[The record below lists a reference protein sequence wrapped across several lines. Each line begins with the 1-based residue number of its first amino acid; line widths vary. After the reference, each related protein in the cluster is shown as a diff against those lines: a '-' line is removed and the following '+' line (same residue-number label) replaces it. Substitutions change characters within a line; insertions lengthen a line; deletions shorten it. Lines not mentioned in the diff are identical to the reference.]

1 MTDPDRPVRA
11 VVFDLWLTLIPF
23 PREVRRGA
31 FERTAAALGI
41 EPDEL
46 QPVWRAHRTERET
59 TDLADHLRNLGRRLA
74 APWTDAMIEAAM
86 AARANAHA
94 DCFANPFADGAQAV
108 RALRERGFAI
118 GLVSN
123 CTSDVRQALATSGMD
138 RWFDHVVLS
147 AEVGVMKP
155 ASEIYAMAA
164 AGLGV
169 DAADCL
175 YVGDG
180 SDHELDGAA
189 TAGMTAILYDRL
201 EAAPPSA
208 FPTIASHLDLLDVV
222 DRPVEQPVDRPV
234 SRPPLA

>member
-1 MTDPDRPVRA
+1 VRA

-31 FERTAAALGI
+31 FERTARALEI

-46 QPVWRAHRTERET
+46 QPHWRATRTERET
-59 TDLADHLRNLGRRLA
+59 NGLADHLRNLGSRLG

-94 DCFANPFADGAQAV
+94 DCFANPFPDGAEAI
-108 RALRERGFAI
+108 RALRQRGFTI

-123 CTSDVRQALATSGMD
+123 CTSDVVEALAATGMD

-147 AEVGVMKP
+147 AQVGVMKP
-155 ASEIYAMAA
+155 APEIYAMAA

-169 DAADCL
+169 DAAECL

-180 SDHELDGAA
+180 NDHELDGAA

-201 EAAPPSA
+201 GAAPPSA
-208 FPTIASHLDLLDVV
+208 FPTIASHLDLLDLV
-222 DRPVEQPVDRPV
+222 DRPAERPVDRPG

>member
-1 MTDPDRPVRA
+1 MTTPGRPVRA

-23 PREVRRGA
+23 PSEVRLAA
-31 FERTAAALGI
+31 FERTAEALEV

-46 QPVWRAHRTERET
+46 RPHWRATRSDRET
-59 TDLADHLRNLGRRLA
+59 TELVDHLRTLRRQLA
-74 APWTDAMIEAAM
+74 ATWTNTMIDAAM
-86 AARANAHA
+86 AARAHA
-94 DCFANPFADGAQAV
+94 PCFANPFPDGAAAIA
-108 RALRERGFAI
+108 ALREQDIAI

-123 CTSDVRQALATSGMD
+123 CTSDVAGRLAASGMD

-155 ASEIYAMAA
+155 EPAIYAMAA

-169 DAADCL
+169 AAADCL

-189 TAGMTAILYDRL
+189 RAGMTPILYDRSGT
-201 EAAPPSA
+201 AAPSTV
-208 FPTIASHLDLLDVV
+208 PTITSHLDLLALIE
-222 DRPVEQPVDRPV
+222 RRETP
-234 SRPPLA
+234 